1 MVASHNPFYPLKPKF
16 QISESS
22 FREKSKSFKK
32 RSKNRQFDFPED
44 LSQRIKL
51 LSQIHEVSLRKVK
64 FQKLVKNSKESFK
77 IMVQEKI
84 DFSRAIT
91 FCAKKN
97 LCVSA
102 YEGELPTTFSI
113 H

>member
-91 FCAKKN
+91 FCAKKKFVRIR
-97 LCVSA
+97 L
-102 YEGELPTTFSI
+102 
-113 H
+113 